1 MKQNKILKKKLNT
14 LLLRYVQ
21 YRDFIILIFSVCY
34 NINITVLF
42 ISQAKKLLKSS
53 QMNENEVQPLRE
65 LAENKLAN
73 SLTLEREVD
82 GM

>member
-1 MKQNKILKKKLNT
+1 
-14 LLLRYVQ
+14 
-21 YRDFIILIFSVCY
+21 
-34 NINITVLF
+34 
-42 ISQAKKLLKSS
+42 
-53 QMNENEVQPLRE
+53 MNENEVQPLRE